1 MKRIE
6 KVEAKYPMLNNCSI
20 WINASEPYIKSHISE
35 ERFNFV
41 THHKFND
48 NYLNEKNLMPGT
60 FILELLIESAKYAVC
75 EIYKPEEDIFLNGI
89 SDYVIERAL
98 IVNKGKPMDLDIIP
112 EITWVNPEVYSVKI
126 KILSNRVNAKG
137 KILGR
142 RVIATSIVN
151 LSNKALK
158 EEYFSG
164 VKNNF
169 LYYDFSNKP
178 TDYYDYFHSSH
189 GPLFQTITGRFA
201 VSEDRNML
209 IGEYDC
215 KSMTS
220 GFIVSQQSSFISEPL
235 GNDTTL
241 QYAVMLA
248 IMEGLHGRLPI
259 GGEKIQ
265 IFDKHP
271 LAGKCYVFVEK
282 IYMDE
287 IIMNC
292 NIISYDDRG
301 RILMK
306 GENIKLQKVPN
317 RSYDKKN
324 MDSLLRKYSCGKLIE
339 LHPEERVYV

>member
-1 MKRIE
+1 MKKINNTE
-6 KVEAKYPMLNNCSI
+6 SKYPMLNNCSI
-20 WINASEPYIKSHISE
+20 WVNDSNPHIKAHITE

-60 FILELLIESAKYAVC
+60 FILELLIEAAKYAVN
-75 EIYKPEEDIFLNGI
+75 EMYKPEGDVYINEI

-112 EITWVNPEVYSVKI
+112 EITWVNPNEYSVKI
-126 KILSNRVNAKG
+126 KILSNRINSKG
-137 KILGR
+137 KILGTR
-142 RVIATSIVN
+142 IIATSVIN
-151 LSNKALK
+151 ISNKKL
-158 EEYFSG
+158 EEQYFIG

-169 LYYDFSNKP
+169 LYYDFSSKP
-178 TDYYDYFHSSH
+178 KDYYDYFHSSH

-201 VSEDRNML
+201 LSKDRNML

-215 KSMTS
+215 KNMTS
-220 GFIVSQQSSFISEPL
+220 GFIVDQQSTFISEPL

-248 IMEGLHGRLPI
+248 IIEGLHGRLPI

-265 IFDKHP
+265 IFDSHP
-271 LAGKCYVFVEK
+271 LSGNCYVFVEK

-287 IIMNC
+287 TIMSC
-292 NIISYDDRG
+292 NIVSYDSHG
-301 RILMK
+301 RILLK

-317 RSYDKKN
+317 RSYDKGN
-324 MDSLLRKYSCGKLIE
+324 MDILLKKYSCEKMIE